1 MNTLLPFLCYLCNI
15 KQNPTQMSVS
25 IKRIV
30 HIIKCMHDCHAEAVV
45 NIGGDRCYLFLGSDN
60 NELTISY
67 DEIMCLEHN
76 GIIEFDSGS
85 DEEGCETQVYVLTAK
100 AHYRI
105 REVLS
110 NTKSLLLGP

>member
-1 MNTLLPFLCYLCNI
+1 
-15 KQNPTQMSVS
+15 MSVS
-25 IKRIV
+25 IERIV
-30 HIIKCMHDCHAEAVV
+30 HIIACMHECHAEAVV

-60 NELTISY
+60 NELPVSY

-76 GIIEFDSGS
+76 GIIEFDSGCN
-85 DEEGCETQVYVLTAK
+85 EEGCETQVYVLAPE

-110 NTKSLLLGP
+110 NTKSLLLEP